1 MPVKKIYL
9 DTTVSLLD
17 WVEENRP
24 VIIETLYDNI
34 FDFLETDTDSKTVLK
49 VENRPT
55 FNASTME
62 SYGVTFDFMLIRSDI
77 LVTIDSMLEYYESIE
92 DYEKCAKL
100 MKTKTDFNL

>member
-34 FDFLETDTDSKTVLK
+34 FDFLDSDVDTKTVLK

-55 FNASTME
+55 FNHINME

-77 LVTIDSMLEYYESIE
+77 SVTIDSMLEYYESIE

>member
-1 MPVKKIYL
+1 MSVKKIYL

-17 WVEENRP
+17 WVDDNRP

-34 FDFLETDTDSKTVLK
+34 FDFLDSGDASKTVLK
-49 VENRPT
+49 VANRPT
-55 FNASTME
+55 FNTTTME

-77 LVTIDSMLEYYESIE
+77 TVTIDSMLEYYESIE